1 MVSLAPALY
10 ALAARWLPYL
20 LLALTL
26 VAGYWYISSS
36 AATEARM
43 EVLVQSQQETL
54 TTQGSAIKQ
63 LKADMALQAQ
73 LTLDAQAMAAT
84 QAAQLIKTKATLKE
98 VMKNETCRDVQLP
111 AAAIDRLRLSASGK
125 D

>member
-1 MVSLAPALY
+1 MPALY

-26 VAGYWYISSS
+26 VVGYWYISSS
-36 AATEARM
+36 AAAEARM

-54 TTQGSAIKQ
+54 TMQGSTIKQ
-63 LKADMALQAQ
+63 LKADMELQAQ

-84 QAAQLIKTKATLKE
+84 QAAQLINTKATLKE
-98 VMKNETCRDVQLP
+98 AMKNETCRDVQLP

>member
-1 MVSLAPALY
+1 MPALY

-54 TTQGSAIKQ
+54 TMQGSTIKQ
-63 LKADMALQAQ
+63 LKTDMALQAQ

-98 VMKNETCRDVQLP
+98 AMKNETCRDVQLP